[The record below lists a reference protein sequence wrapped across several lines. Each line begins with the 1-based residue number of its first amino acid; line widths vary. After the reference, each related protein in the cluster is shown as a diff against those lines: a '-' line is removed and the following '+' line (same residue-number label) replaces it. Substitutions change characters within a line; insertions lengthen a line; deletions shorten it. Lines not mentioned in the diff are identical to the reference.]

1 MPSGRVGANKDIE
14 KLVRLA
20 RKQGW
25 TVEVTR
31 GNHLKFVPPGGKM
44 PVFGGLTSCQT
55 GVKKFSSKLRK
66 AGLIHC

>member
-1 MPSGRVGANKDIE
+1 MGRHLGSNKEIE
-14 KLVRLA
+14 KLARLA

-31 GNHLKFVPPGGKM
+31 ANHLKFLPPGGGK

-55 GVKKFSSKLRK
+55 GVKKFTHSLKR
-66 AGLIHC
+66 AGLVV